1 MATITL
7 KNIPDPT
14 YNMVKQLAA
23 ENHRS
28 INSEIINLIEKA
40 TKCTKIDPNQHLVLS
55 RKLREK
61 SKNMIISDTALTDIK
76 NEGRP

>member
-14 YNMVKQLAA
+14 YNILKQLAA

-40 TKCTKIDPNQHLVLS
+40 TKSTKIDPNQHLVLS

-61 SKNMIISDTALTDIK
+61 SKSIIISDTALTDMK
-76 NEGRP
+76 NERRP

>member
-7 KNIPDPT
+7 KNIPEPT

-28 INSEIINLIEKA
+28 INSEIIHLIEKA
-40 TKCTKIDPNQHLVLS
+40 TKSTKIDPNQHLVLS

-61 SKNMIISDTALTDIK
+61 SKSIIISDTALTDMK